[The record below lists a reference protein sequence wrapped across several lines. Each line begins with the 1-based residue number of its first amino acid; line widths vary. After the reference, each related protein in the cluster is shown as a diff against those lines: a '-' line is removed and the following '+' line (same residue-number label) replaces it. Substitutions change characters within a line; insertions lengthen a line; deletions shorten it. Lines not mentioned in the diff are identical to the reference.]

1 MKIQIKSTLYMLLA
15 AIIWGSAFVAQRTGL
30 DSIGPFYFCTFRSF
44 TGSLALFIVYMVIRK
59 TSSLKNAEGEM
70 SEYEKKRE
78 RKTLIEGGLVCGTL
92 IFFAMN
98 MQQVGLVSVD
108 AGKTG
113 FITALYIV
121 LVPVIDMF
129 FKHRTSLFN
138 WMGVALGVAG
148 LYLLCVTSEFHI
160 QKGDLIILTGAVFWA
175 FHILS
180 INHFAPRINAVKLT
194 AAQFFVAGVISFIF
208 AFFNEMI
215 SFHAV
220 YGAGFSILYT
230 GIMSTAIAFTLQVA
244 GQKYANPTAA
254 SMVLSTEALWAVVFG
269 FLILG
274 ERLSSREM
282 AGCVIM
288 LAAVVISQLPT
299 PGKKGQKN
307 EQDTE
312 NRKIEE
318 NL

>member
-1 MKIQIKSTLYMLLA
+1 MLLA

-44 TGSLALFIVYMVIRK
+44 TGSLTLFIVYMIISRK
-59 TSSLKNAEGEM
+59 SSVKAINDEI
-70 SEYEKKRE
+70 SEEEKKEE
-78 RKTLIEGGLVCGTL
+78 RKTLIKGGLVCGTL

-121 LVPVIDMF
+121 LVPVIGML
-129 FKHRTSLFN
+129 FKHKTSLFN
-138 WMGVALGVAG
+138 WIGVALGVAG

-160 QKGDLIILTGAVFWA
+160 EKGDLIILTGAVFWA

-180 INHFAPRINAVKLT
+180 INHFAPKINAVKLT
-194 AAQFFVAGVISFIF
+194 AAQFFIAGIISMIF
-208 AFFNEMI
+208 ALFNETL
-215 SFHAV
+215 SFEAV

-274 ERLSSREM
+274 ERLSARET
-282 AGCVIM
+282 AGCIIM
-288 LAAVVISQLPT
+288 LLAVVISQLPT
-299 PGKKGQKN
+299 PQKKGEKN
-307 EQDTE
+307 EQDLE
-312 NRKIEE
+312 NSKLKE